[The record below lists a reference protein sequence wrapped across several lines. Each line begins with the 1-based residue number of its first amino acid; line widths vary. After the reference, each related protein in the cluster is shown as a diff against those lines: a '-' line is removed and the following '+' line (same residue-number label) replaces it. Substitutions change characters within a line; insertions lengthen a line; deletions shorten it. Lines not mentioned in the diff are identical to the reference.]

1 MKIQPNTW
9 FLPFILL
16 VITFASHTLWAT
28 DLVNVNITG
37 TGGGNSG
44 ARNPQITPDGRF
56 VAFES
61 SASNL
66 VTTTDNNR
74 EQNIFVRDLQTNTTA
89 LASINVIGEF
99 FTDFDS
105 RNPQI
110 TPDGRF
116 VVFNRESG
124 NVYMRDLQL
133 GTTTLVS
140 IDTTGTRGG
149 NFSSNNQQITPDGR
163 FVLFQSSASDLVTI
177 DNNEQPDIFVRDLWT
192 KTTTLVSINAV
203 GTDSGNGSSYQGLD
217 ESPQIT
223 PDGRF
228 VVFQSRANN
237 LVTTDNNGEQDIFVR
252 DLQVG
257 TTTLISINTAGTDSG
272 NRRSGYF
279 DPKITPDGR
288 FVVFDSFA
296 NDLVAN
302 DNNSSSVSD
311 VFIRDLQTTTT
322 TLVSVNITGTGSGNN
337 FSGNP
342 QITPDGRFV
351 VFSSR
356 ASDLVSADNNEEFDI
371 FVRDLQMGTT
381 TLVSIN
387 AADTNGGN
395 DTSRNPQISSDGR
408 FVTFESDA
416 SDLVTTD
423 IENRES
429 DIFLRDLQTETTTLV
444 SSNTAGTGGG
454 NDFSFDPKITP
465 DGQFIVFE
473 SRANN
478 LATIDTS
485 SGVNVYRFF
494 NENAN
499 LDGNLAASILPTSR
513 SVQVGTQ
520 AAAFATLIN
529 ISDNTAIQ
537 CSINP
542 SANIPANFTY
552 QATDPTTNMPTGN
565 PNVPVD
571 IAPLPELQTF
581 LITFTPTA
589 AFNPTEVEFNFSCNN
604 SNPAPVIQG
613 VNTLLL
619 SASDTPVPDIIALA
633 ATAGETPGIV
643 NIPGATGTGAFA
655 VATVNLGTT
664 GEITVSANT
673 GDANLPLNISLCET
687 NPATGNCLA
696 APSPSVTTEITANAT
711 PTFSIFATG
720 TGSIPFDPA
729 ANRIFTRFTDDTG
742 AVRGSTSVAVH
753 TQ

>member
-16 VITFASHTLWAT
+16 VITFVSHTLRAT
-28 DLVNVNITG
+28 DLVNVNVTG
-37 TGGGNSG
+37 TSGGNG
-44 ARNPQITPDGRF
+44 KARNPQITPDGRF

-66 VTTTDNNR
+66 VTTNSGVSDVF
-74 EQNIFVRDLQTNTTA
+74 IRDLQTNTTT
-89 LASINVIGEF
+89 LASINVIGELF
-99 FTDFDS
+99 SFDS

-149 NFSSNNQQITPDGR
+149 NFSSSKQQITPDGR
-163 FVLFQSSASDLVTI
+163 FVLFQSSASNLIVA
-177 DNNEQPDIFVRDLWT
+177 DNNGETDIFVRDLQAG
-192 KTTTLVSINAV
+192 TTMLVSANAAN
-203 GTDSGNGSSYQGLD
+203 TDSGNGSSFQSNDL
-217 ESPQIT
+217 QIT

-237 LVTTDNNGEQDIFVR
+237 LVTTDSNGERDIFVR
-252 DLQVG
+252 DLKAG
-257 TTTLISINTAGTDSG
+257 TTTLVSTNATGTDSG
-272 NRRSGYF
+272 NRGSGSF
-279 DPKITPDGR
+279 SPRITPDGR
-288 FVVFDSFA
+288 FVVFDSLA
-296 NDLVAN
+296 SDLVAN
-302 DNNSSSVSD
+302 DNNGSSGRDIFV
-311 VFIRDLQTTTT
+311 RDLQTATT
-322 TLVSVNITGTGSGNN
+322 TLVSVNTTDTGSGNDY
-337 FSGNP
+337 SLNP

-351 VFSSR
+351 VFSSG
-356 ASDLVSADNNEEFDI
+356 ASDLVSMDTNEGSNI
-371 FVRDLQMGTT
+371 YVRDLHMSTT

-387 AADTNGGN
+387 AAGTGGSNGSS
-395 DTSRNPQISSDGR
+395 DNPQISSDGR
-408 FVTFESDA
+408 FVTFQSDA
-416 SDLVTTD
+416 SNLVTTD
-423 IENRES
+423 IENGER
-429 DIFLRDLQTETTTLV
+429 DIFLRDLQIGTTTLV
-444 SSNTAGTGGG
+444 SSNTAGTGDGD
-454 NDFSFDPKITP
+454 NFSFNPKITS
-465 DGQFIVFE
+465 DGQFVVFE

-478 LATIDTS
+478 LVNIDTS
-485 SGVNVYRFF
+485 SGINVYRFF

-499 LDGNLAASILPTSR
+499 PDGNLAASILPTSR

-520 AAAFATLIN
+520 ATAFTTVIN
-529 ISDNTAIQ
+529 INDSTAIQ
-537 CSINP
+537 CFINP

-552 QATDPTTNMPTGN
+552 QATDPTTNMPIGN

-589 AFNPTEVEFNFSCNN
+589 AFNPTVVEFNFSCSN

-643 NIPGATGTGAFA
+643 NIPGTTGTGAFA

-664 GEITVSANT
+664 GEITVSADT
-673 GDANLPLNISLCET
+673 GDANLPLSLSLCET

-696 APSPSVTTEITANAT
+696 APSPSITTEITANAT
-711 PTFSIFATG
+711 PTFSIFTTG
-720 TGSIPFDPA
+720 TASIPLDPA

-742 AVRGSTSVAVH
+742 AVRGSTSVAVR